1 VAEQDGKKGPEQE
14 PLAPLLGEAVMEMF
28 SGLTRRGRRSVG
40 DLAKRGREKLEANQ
54 ARKDVD
60 HLYQKLGRETLRLV
74 QAGEVTHPG
83 LMAGVDRITQHEQR
97 LEDAEARLR
106 AESSPAPAAEE

>member
-1 VAEQDGKKGPEQE
+1 MAEHDESKGPEQE
-14 PLAPLLGEAVMEMF
+14 PLAPLLGEAVMEVF

-40 DLAKRGREKLEANQ
+40 DLAKRGRERLEANQ

-60 HLYQKLGRETLRLV
+60 QLYQKLGRETLRLV

-83 LMAGVDRITQHEQR
+83 LMAGVDRITQHERR
-97 LEDAEARLR
+97 LQDAEARVR
-106 AESSPAPAAEE
+106 AESSPGPAVEE

>member
-1 VAEQDGKKGPEQE
+1 MAGQDESKGPQQE
-14 PLAPLLGEAVMEMF
+14 PLAPLLGEAVMELF
-28 SGLTRRGRRSVG
+28 GGLTRRGRRSMG

-60 HLYQKLGRETLRLV
+60 QLYQKLGRETLRLV

-97 LEDAEARLR
+97 LEEAEARVR
-106 AESSPAPAAEE
+106 TDSSPAPEGEE